1 MAQLNT
7 NSKRLLLNIIIF
19 IIIELL
25 LYYMFI
31 YTELLLKL
39 NIIIYKINIKEIGI
53 NYVRAY

>member
-1 MAQLNT
+1 
-7 NSKRLLLNIIIF
+7 
-19 IIIELL
+19 
-25 LYYMFI
+25 MFI

>member
-31 YTELLLKL
+31 HTELLLKL